1 MSAGDG
7 AAAGMNGGEL
17 VARVLE
23 RHGVRYLFTL
33 CGGHISPLLVGAKRR
48 GIRVIDVRDEA
59 SAVFAADGMARLTG
73 VPGVAAVTAGP
84 GVTNAVTAV
93 KNAQLAC
100 SPVVLLGGATA
111 TMLRGRGALQ
121 DIDQVSLLDSAVKAT
136 LVAERVRELPDLVE
150 EALLIAVSGL
160 PGPVF
165 VELPVDLLYGEEL
178 VRGWYGGKGGGGLA
192 GWVRSRYL
200 ERHARR
206 LFRGAGRAARALEAA
221 GPVPP
226 QRPLAPDPAVVRKT
240 AKRLARARRPVLLV
254 GAQALSGAGRE
265 EGSSNAAA
273 GSDVGPLSAAA
284 VAAAVAAL
292 GVPAYLASG
301 ARGLLGPAAE
311 LQARHHRKKALREA
325 DLVVLAGVAADFRL
339 DYGRQ
344 IGRGATVVAANLS
357 QDEMARNRKPDLA
370 AWSHPGLFLVELARA
385 AAGADR
391 GRWSAWREALAARD
405 AVRDDEIA
413 AMADRPS
420 EVGLNPLHLCREI
433 ERAMAGDA
441 VLVADGGDF
450 VATASYVLRPRG
462 PLSWLDPGPFGTL
475 GVGGGFALAAALARP
490 GREVWLLWGDGSA
503 AFSLAEIDTCV
514 RHGLAPIAVVGNDAG
529 WTQIAREQVEIL
541 GDPVGTE
548 LAATDYHRVAEG
560 YGGAGLVVDRA
571 EDVPAVL
578 AEAKR
583 LAASGRPVVVN
594 ARLGKTEFRK
604 GSISM

>member
-1 MSAGDG
+1 
-7 AAAGMNGGEL
+7 MNGGDL

-23 RHGVRYLFTL
+23 RHGVRHLFTL
-33 CGGHISPLLVGAKRR
+33 CGGHISPVLVGVKRR

-59 SAVFAADGMARLTG
+59 SAVFAADGVARLTG

-93 KNAQLAC
+93 KNAQLAH
-100 SPVVLLGGATA
+100 SPLVLLGGATA

-121 DIDQVSLLDSAVKAT
+121 DIDQLSLLDSAVKAT

-150 EALLIAVSGL
+150 EALVLATSGV

-165 VELPVDLLYGEEL
+165 LEIPVDLLYGEEL

-200 ERHARR
+200 DRHARR
-206 LFRGAGRAARALEAA
+206 LFRGAARAARAVEAA
-221 GPVPP
+221 GPAPP
-226 QRPLAPDPAVVRKT
+226 PRPLAPDPSAVRRV
-240 AKRLARARRPVLLV
+240 AKELGRARRPVLLV

-265 EGSSNAAA
+265 
-273 GSDVGPLSAAA
+273 DGPLAASA
-284 VAAAVAAL
+284 VAAAVAGL
-292 GVPAYLASG
+292 GVPTYLASG
-301 ARGLLGPAAE
+301 ARGLLGRSSE
-311 LQARHHRKKALREA
+311 LQARHNRRKALREA
-325 DLVVLAGVAADFRL
+325 DLVLLAGVPADFRL

-344 IGRGATVVAANLS
+344 IGRGATLAAANLS
-357 QDEMARNRKPDLA
+357 QDEMSRNRKPDVA

-385 AAGADR
+385 AGGVDR
-391 GRWSAWREALAARD
+391 ERWSAWREALSARD

-413 AMADRPS
+413 AMAARPT

-433 ERAMAGDA
+433 ERAMADDA

-529 WTQIAREQVEIL
+529 WTQIAREQIEIL

-548 LAATDYHRVAEG
+548 LAAADYHRVAEG
-560 YGGAGLVVDRA
+560 YGGAGLYVDA
-571 EDVPAVL
+571 PGDVPAIL

-594 ARLGKTEFRK
+594 ARLGKTDFRK

>member
-1 MSAGDG
+1 MSGS
-7 AAAGMNGGEL
+7 AASGMNGGEL

-23 RHGVRYLFTL
+23 RHGVRHLFTL
-33 CGGHISPLLVGAKRR
+33 CGGHISPLLVGAKGR

-73 VPGVAAVTAGP
+73 VTGVAAVTAGP
-84 GVTNAVTAV
+84 GVTNAITAV
-93 KNAQLAC
+93 KNAQLAH
-100 SPVVLLGGATA
+100 SPLVLLGGATA

-136 LVAERVRELPDLVE
+136 LVAERVRELPGLVE
-150 EALLIAVSGL
+150 EALLLAASGV

-200 ERHARR
+200 DRHARR
-206 LFRGAGRAARALEAA
+206 LFRGADRAARKVAAA

-226 QRPLAPDPAVVRKT
+226 QRPLAPDPAAVRK
-240 AKRLARARRPVLLV
+240 AVKELARARRPVLLV
-254 GAQALSGAGRE
+254 GAQALAGAGRE
-265 EGSSNAAA
+265 
-273 GSDVGPLSAAA
+273 DGPLAAAA
-284 VAAAVAAL
+284 VAAAVAEL

-301 ARGLLGPAAE
+301 ARGLLGRSSE
-311 LQARHHRKKALREA
+311 LQARHNRRKALREA
-325 DLVVLAGVAADFRL
+325 DLVLLAGVPADFRL

-344 IGRGATVVAANLS
+344 IGRGATLVAANLS
-357 QDEMARNRKPDLA
+357 QDEMSRNRRPDLA

-385 AAGADR
+385 AGGVDR

-413 AMADRPS
+413 AMADQPA
-420 EVGLNPLHLCREI
+420 EVGLNPLQLCREI
-433 ERAMAGDA
+433 ERAMADDA

-503 AFSLAEIDTCV
+503 AFSLAEIDTCA

-541 GDPVGTE
+541 GDAVGTE

-560 YGGAGLVVDRA
+560 YGGAGLFVDRPD
-571 EDVPAVL
+571 DVPAVL

-583 LAASGRPVVVN
+583 IAASGRPVVVN

>member
-1 MSAGDG
+1 MSGSTAG
-7 AAAGMNGGEL
+7 GMNGGEMI
-17 VARVLE
+17 ARVLE
-23 RHGVRYLFTL
+23 RHGVRHLFTL
-33 CGGHISPLLVGAKRR
+33 CGGHISPVLVGAKGR

-73 VPGVAAVTAGP
+73 VTGVAAVTAGP
-84 GVTNAVTAV
+84 GVTNAITAV

-100 SPVVLLGGATA
+100 SPLVLLGGATA

-121 DIDQVSLLDSAVKAT
+121 DIDQVSLLASAVKAT

-150 EALLIAVSGL
+150 EALLLAASGV

-165 VELPVDLLYGEEL
+165 VEMPVDLLYGEEL

-200 ERHARR
+200 DRHAKR
-206 LFRGAGRAARALEAA
+206 LFRGAERAARALEAA

-226 QRPLAPDPAVVRKT
+226 PRPLAPDPAMVRRA

-254 GAQALSGAGRE
+254 GAQALSGAGH
-265 EGSSNAAA
+265 A
-273 GSDVGPLSAAA
+273 DGPLPAAA
-284 VAAAVAAL
+284 VAAAVAEL

-301 ARGLLGPAAE
+301 ARGLLGPSSE
-311 LQARHHRKKALREA
+311 LQARHNRKKALREA
-325 DLVVLAGVAADFRL
+325 DLVVLAGVPADFRL

-357 QDEMARNRKPDLA
+357 QDEMSRNRKPDLA

-385 AAGADR
+385 AGGADR

-413 AMADRPS
+413 ALADEPS
-420 EVGLNPLHLCREI
+420 AVGLNPLHLCREI

-503 AFSLAEIDTCV
+503 GFSLAEIDTCV
-514 RHGLAPIAVVGNDAG
+514 RHGLAPIGVVGNDAG

-560 YGGAGLVVDRA
+560 YGGAGLYIERA
-571 EDVPAVL
+571 EEVPAVL

>member
-1 MSAGDG
+1 
-7 AAAGMNGGEL
+7 MNGGDL

-23 RHGVRYLFTL
+23 RHGVRHLFTL
-33 CGGHISPLLVGAKRR
+33 CGGHISPVLVGAKRR

-59 SAVFAADGMARLTG
+59 SAVFAADGVARLTG

-93 KNAQLAC
+93 KNAQLAS
-100 SPVVLLGGATA
+100 SPLVLLGGATA

-150 EALLIAVSGL
+150 EALVVAASGV

-165 VELPVDLLYGEEL
+165 VEIPVDLLYGEEL

-192 GWVRSRYL
+192 GWARSRYL
-200 ERHARR
+200 DRHAKR
-206 LFRGAGRAARALEAA
+206 LFRGAGRAARAVAAA
-221 GPVPP
+221 GPPP
-226 QRPLAPDPAVVRKT
+226 PPRPLAPNPSAVRKV
-240 AKRLARARRPVLLV
+240 AKELGRARRPLLLV

-265 EGSSNAAA
+265 DGSLLAS
-273 GSDVGPLSAAA
+273 A
-284 VAAAVAAL
+284 VAAAVAGL
-292 GVPAYLASG
+292 GVPTYLASG
-301 ARGLLGPAAE
+301 ARGLLGRSSE
-311 LQARHHRKKALREA
+311 LQARHNRRKALREA
-325 DLVVLAGVAADFRL
+325 DLVLLAGVPADFRL

-344 IGRGATVVAANLS
+344 IGRAATVAAANLS
-357 QDEMARNRKPDLA
+357 QDEMSRNRKPDLA

-385 AAGADR
+385 AGGVDR
-391 GRWSAWREALAARD
+391 ERWSAWREALSARD

-413 AMADRPS
+413 AMADRPT
-420 EVGLNPLHLCREI
+420 EVGLNPLQLCREI
-433 ERAMAGDA
+433 ERAMADDA

-529 WTQIAREQVEIL
+529 WTQIAREQIEIL

-560 YGGAGLVVDRA
+560 YGGAGLYVDA
-571 EDVPAVL
+571 PGDVPAIL

-583 LAASGRPVVVN
+583 LAVSGRPVVVN